1 MQGTPY
7 TTYTHPQYVDPVN
20 NQLLYDTLPL
30 QRFADLHG
38 MSFIEASAR
47 HNLYVAEVFRSL
59 AEQMCEL
66 KMQRQ
71 PLPYKN
77 NDPLISIVPLPP
89 HNGNDHSNKGSNC
102 SC

>member
-1 MQGTPY
+1 M
-7 TTYTHPQYVDPVN
+7 N
-20 NQLLYDTLPL
+20 NQLLYDTFPL

-77 NDPLISIVPLPP
+77 NDPLISIVPPFPP
-89 HNGNDHSNKGSNC
+89 ENGNGRSNKDSNC

>member
-1 MQGTPY
+1 MT
-7 TTYTHPQYVDPVN
+7 
-20 NQLLYDTLPL
+20 LYYCPL

-38 MSFIEASAR
+38 MSFVEASAR

-71 PLPYKN
+71 PPSYS
-77 NDPLISIVPLPP
+77 NDPLPSIIPTLPSKD
-89 HNGNDHSNKGSNC
+89 NGQSNGSNC